1 LEASGNETLNYA
13 KFINN
18 KTGETFEYHAKK
30 EDGSFG
36 IFVFVGYAPQSD
48 LFRDILETDKYG
60 YMITN
65 ENMETK
71 IKGVYVAGD
80 LRPKQLRQIVTAV
93 SDGAIAATMAERYV
107 IELKERLGIKD
118 EYVSKK
124 PIENNNSNSDLG
136 MVSRK
141 SSLLTDGLRTQL
153 KGVLERLEKEVTI
166 VSIVDESNPKSIE
179 LRDLIMD
186 ISELGNK
193 VNAEIYA
200 KGENIKLEN
209 KIKADNDS
217 FLSIEIIKEEIQ
229 ASSYTTKKH
238 YTIDKNKQIVLTLPM
253 LFEGDNYIE
262 EISNDIKAQMIENMK
277 KDSNLT
283 YFLEADEN
291 EEVIDSFDKIK
302 ENQDFYINNDGN
314 LVICFDQYEVA
325 PGYMGTLEFIIS
337 DKIFKK

>member
-1 LEASGNETLNYA
+1 MKNINDLKKEYMDIKIPENLDDVVKESIKKVDRKSIVNKKIIGSAAVLAIVFGINISPAFADVVSDIPIVGNIVKLVTVKNYTLKKNNVEADIKVPAIEGLENKQLEENLNEEFIKNGKKIYEELIEE
-13 KFINN
+13 FPSINN
-18 KTGETFEYHAKK
+18 QMKYV
-30 EDGSFG
+30 GSD
-36 IFVFVGYAPQSD
+36 Y
-48 LFRDILETDKYG
+48 
-60 YMITN
+60 
-65 ENMETK
+65 
-71 IKGVYVAGD
+71 
-80 LRPKQLRQIVTAV
+80 
-93 SDGAIAATMAERYV
+93 
-107 IELKERLGIKD
+107 
-118 EYVSKK
+118 
-124 PIENNNSNSDLG
+124 
-136 MVSRK
+136 
-141 SSLLTDGLRTQL
+141 
-153 KGVLERLEKEVTI
+153 
-166 VSIVDESNPKSIE
+166 
-179 LRDLIMD
+179 
-186 ISELGNK
+186 
-193 VNAEIYA
+193 
-200 KGENIKLEN
+200 

-283 YFLEADEN
+283 YFLETDEN

-325 PGYMGTLEFIIS
+325 PGYMGTLEFMIS

>member
-1 LEASGNETLNYA
+1 MKNINDLKKEYMDIKIPENLDDVVKESIKKVDRKSIVNKKIIGSAAVLAIVFGINISPAFADVVSDIPIVGNIVKLVTVKNYTLKKNNVEADIKVPAIEGLENKQLEENLNEEFIKNGKKIYEELIEE
-13 KFINN
+13 FPSINN
-18 KTGETFEYHAKK
+18 QMKYV
-30 EDGSFG
+30 GSD
-36 IFVFVGYAPQSD
+36 Y
-48 LFRDILETDKYG
+48 
-60 YMITN
+60 
-65 ENMETK
+65 
-71 IKGVYVAGD
+71 
-80 LRPKQLRQIVTAV
+80 
-93 SDGAIAATMAERYV
+93 
-107 IELKERLGIKD
+107 
-118 EYVSKK
+118 
-124 PIENNNSNSDLG
+124 
-136 MVSRK
+136 
-141 SSLLTDGLRTQL
+141 
-153 KGVLERLEKEVTI
+153 
-166 VSIVDESNPKSIE
+166 
-179 LRDLIMD
+179 
-186 ISELGNK
+186 
-193 VNAEIYA
+193 
-200 KGENIKLEN
+200 

-283 YFLEADEN
+283 YFLETDEN

-314 LVICFDQYEVA
+314 LVICFNQYEVA

>member
-1 LEASGNETLNYA
+1 MKNINDLKKEYMDIKIPENLDDVVKESIKKVDRKSIVNKKIIGSAAVLAIIFGINISPAFADVVLDIPIVGNIVKLVTVKNYTLKKNNVEADIKVPAIEGLENKQLEENLNEEFIKNGKKIYEELIEE
-13 KFINN
+13 FPSINN
-18 KTGETFEYHAKK
+18 QMKYV
-30 EDGSFG
+30 GSD
-36 IFVFVGYAPQSD
+36 Y
-48 LFRDILETDKYG
+48 
-60 YMITN
+60 
-65 ENMETK
+65 
-71 IKGVYVAGD
+71 
-80 LRPKQLRQIVTAV
+80 
-93 SDGAIAATMAERYV
+93 
-107 IELKERLGIKD
+107 
-118 EYVSKK
+118 
-124 PIENNNSNSDLG
+124 
-136 MVSRK
+136 
-141 SSLLTDGLRTQL
+141 
-153 KGVLERLEKEVTI
+153 
-166 VSIVDESNPKSIE
+166 
-179 LRDLIMD
+179 
-186 ISELGNK
+186 
-193 VNAEIYA
+193 
-200 KGENIKLEN
+200 